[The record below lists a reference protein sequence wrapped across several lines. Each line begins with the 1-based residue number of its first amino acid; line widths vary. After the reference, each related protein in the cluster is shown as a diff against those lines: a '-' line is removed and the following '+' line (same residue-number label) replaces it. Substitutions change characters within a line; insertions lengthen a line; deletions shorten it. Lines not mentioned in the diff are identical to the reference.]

1 MNTLFKK
8 HFWVLK
14 LAGLALLAFVV
25 SGVVSDVIA
34 GQLFVLPSERLA
46 ESRAKGDA
54 AQPASRPG
62 ESAEDPTS
70 LGRVTSS
77 VNAATDL
84 TTRRPFHLEDP
95 PPPPAPEPEKV
106 EEAPA
111 PETVSDTLEESKLP
125 INLIGTFV
133 ASVPDY
139 SYATLQISGENKIAS
154 QGSEYLEGKARVVKI
169 AAGHIVL
176 KEDSRYTY
184 IQVWKKTADA
194 GAKPADVT
202 QIPGYIGPPK
212 NPPPNPTPGS
222 PAPPTP
228 PAEPAAG
235 GDSGGDIAQGVTK
248 TGAYDYSIDRKM
260 LDNQLKDLSKLQQ
273 EARPVPHY
281 KDNQYQGF
289 KLVGVRPGGLYR
301 AIGIRSGDVITA
313 VNGNKIDSPNKA
325 LELFE
330 QLKSSSNISLEIER
344 RGQPK
349 TLNYTIQ

>member
-1 MNTLFKK
+1 
-8 HFWVLK
+8 
-14 LAGLALLAFVV
+14 LA
-25 SGVVSDVIA
+25 GVVSDVIA
-34 GQLFVLPSERLA
+34 GKLFVLPSERLA
-46 ESRAKGDA
+46 DARAPTDKSA
-54 AQPASRPG
+54 TNG
-62 ESAEDPTS
+62 EGPDGSEGS
-70 LGRVTSS
+70 LGRVAVSA
-77 VNAATDL
+77 NAASDL
-84 TTRRPFHLEDP
+84 TERRPFHLEDP
-95 PPPPAPEPEKV
+95 PPPPAPEPPPAETPPPS
-106 EEAPA
+106 EAM
-111 PETVSDTLEESKLP
+111 SDTLEESKLP

-139 SYATLQISGENKIAS
+139 SYATLQIEGENKIAS
-154 QGSEYLEGKARVVKI
+154 PGSEYMEGKARVIKI

-176 KEDSRYTY
+176 KEDTRYTFVR
-184 IQVWKKTADA
+184 VWKKTADA
-194 GAKPADVT
+194 GGARPNDVT

-212 NPPPNPTPGS
+212 NPPPGAPGS
-222 PAPPTP
+222 PPAAAPPTDAAP
-228 PAEPAAG
+228 PAAETG
-235 GDSGGDIAQGVTK
+235 GDVAQGVTK

-313 VNGNKIDSPNKA
+313 VNGTKIDSPNKA

-330 QLKSSSNISLEIER
+330 QLKSSSNITLEIER

>member
-202 QIPGYIGPPK
+202 QK
-212 NPPPNPTPGS
+212 
-222 PAPPTP
+222 
-228 PAEPAAG
+228 AG
-235 GDSGGDIAQGVTK
+235 
-248 TGAYDYSIDRKM
+248 
-260 LDNQLKDLSKLQQ
+260 
-273 EARPVPHY
+273 
-281 KDNQYQGF
+281 
-289 KLVGVRPGGLYR
+289 
-301 AIGIRSGDVITA
+301 AIGLTS
-313 VNGNKIDSPNKA
+313 
-325 LELFE
+325 
-330 QLKSSSNISLEIER
+330 
-344 RGQPK
+344 
-349 TLNYTIQ
+349 